1 MKIIG
6 FCGGSG
12 SGKGTVTE
20 LLSVYGITS
29 IDTDAVYHELTS
41 HKSPCLDEIVNAFGE
56 DVLNCDGSLNR
67 KELAKIVFSSENSM
81 VKRSMLNRI
90 SHKHV
95 LNKTKEIISECEKN
109 GAEIVVIDA
118 PLLIESGFNKEC
130 DFIVTVT
137 ADIDVR
143 VRRIV
148 ARDGIDEN
156 AATLRI
162 KSQLPDS
169 YLIEN
174 SDYVLVNNGSFEDL
188 EKQVS
193 DLAIKLKST

>member
-1 MKIIG
+1 M
-6 FCGGSG
+6 
-12 SGKGTVTE
+12 
-20 LLSVYGITS
+20 
-29 IDTDAVYHELTS
+29 
-41 HKSPCLDEIVNAFGE
+41 
-56 DVLNCDGSLNR
+56 
-67 KELAKIVFSSENSM
+67 
-81 VKRSMLNRI
+81 
-90 SHKHV
+90 
-95 LNKTKEIISECEKN
+95 
-109 GAEIVVIDA
+109 
-118 PLLIESGFNKEC
+118 LIESGFNKEC